1 VIIKFDK
8 VEGLD
13 VLAVK
18 GKIHLQNWR
27 VLDKH
32 LETLKAKGCRR
43 LIMDLSSVTL
53 ICSTG
58 IATLLQNLKRFQED
72 GGEGL
77 MLVCTDKTMQEI
89 LATFGCR
96 FFPSRH
102 HPGHAN
108 PVRIHRAHRRAQ
120 CRQIDADQCARRQQG
135 RDRIPQGADDACAAA
150 RHRDR

>member
-1 VIIKFDK
+1 
-8 VEGLD
+8 
-13 VLAVK
+13 
-18 GKIHLQNWR
+18 

-72 GGEGL
+72 GCEGL
-77 MLVCTDKTMQEI
+77 MLVCTDKAMREI

-96 FFPSRH
+96 FFEGESFFTDWPSL
-102 HPGHAN
+102 
-108 PVRIHRAHRRAQ
+108 
-120 CRQIDADQCARRQQG
+120 
-135 RDRIPQGADDACAAA
+135 AA
-150 RHRDR
+150 RVRAFRGGGDAIETESWRPAKGKEPVN